1 MPTTAL
7 KAVYLPRLVAGD
19 WTGTMNLTEPQAGS
33 DVGAVRTRAEP
44 RGDGSF
50 AVTGQKIFIS
60 WGDHDMAENVCHL
73 VLARLPDAPS
83 RDAGD
88 LALPGAEVRARRRW
102 PARAWPTRCGRCRSS
117 TRWGCTAA
125 RPA

>member
-1 MPTTAL
+1 
-7 KAVYLPRLVAGD
+7 
-19 WTGTMNLTEPQAGS
+19 MNLTEPQAGS

-44 RGDGSF
+44 TGDGTY

-73 VLARLPDAPS
+73 VLARLPDGG
-83 RDAGD
+83 AGHQGH
-88 LALPGAEVRARRRW
+88 LALPGAEVPARRRR
-102 PARAWPTRCGRCRSS
+102 PAGGGERASGRCRSS